1 MGAPSNLPSAAELAA
16 EAKRRYDG
24 SHGQSRAPLPTEI
37 GAQAE
42 FFFQHGELDTIYLRT
57 LIDSHVFAGQ
67 PNAGHVAVADF
78 LLTGAVQ
85 VAVSTN
91 VDTMIETAGQLLF
104 GQIEVG
110 IERATVA
117 ALPADVSPLLKV
129 HGCWTIDRRNT
140 VWAKGQLA
148 ADPVASR
155 IAESEEWMS
164 VRLLDKDLI
173 IVGFFTDWD
182 YLNGVLERTL
192 GAVTPA
198 RVLVVNPDK
207 GAQLA
212 GKAPSLFALGG
223 RARVNFFHVRSFG
236 DAFLD
241 SLRLRF
247 STSFYRRAVL
257 AGAQAYED
265 VKGAPPDL
273 AWAETSIGDSDTLWR
288 IRRDLE
294 GCAPNRP
301 ALKRTPPEEPALG
314 LTILQLRA
322 KGAVEDGSYWVI
334 DGRRVR
340 LLRTPNQ
347 MLHQVQAAYA
357 RETPPVVAAEI
368 TVAVGAEAVSLPSHL
383 VRGRSSPSIAR
394 GTIGKWLTRQD
405 AVTELKL

>member
-1 MGAPSNLPSAAELAA
+1 MGAPSHLPSAAELAA

-24 SHGQSRAPLPTEI
+24 SHGQSRAPLPAEI
-37 GAQAE
+37 GDQAE
-42 FFFQHGELDTIYLRT
+42 FFFQRGELGTIYLRT
-57 LIDSHVFAGQ
+57 LIEPHVFAAP
-67 PNAGHVAVADF
+67 PNPGHVAVADF

-91 VDTMIETAGQLLF
+91 VDTMIETAGQMLF
-104 GQIEVG
+104 GQIGVG
-110 IERATVA
+110 IERATVG

-129 HGCWTIDRRNT
+129 HGCWTIDRANT
-140 VWAKGQLA
+140 VWAKGQLT

-155 IAESEEWMS
+155 IAGSEEWMS
-164 VRLLDKDLI
+164 VKLLDRDLV
-173 IVGFFTDWD
+173 IVGYFTDWD
-182 YLNGVLERTL
+182 YLNGVLEKTL

-198 RVLVVNPDK
+198 RVVVVNPDE

-223 RARVNFFHVRSFG
+223 RARVDFFHVRSFG

-241 SLRLRF
+241 SLRRRF
-247 STSFYRRAVL
+247 STSFYRRVIL

-265 VKGAPPDL
+265 VTGAPPDL
-273 AWAETSIGDSDTLWR
+273 AWAETSIADSDTLWR

-294 GCAPNRP
+294 GCTPNRP
-301 ALKRTPPEEPALG
+301 ALKRTPPDDPALG
-314 LTILQLRA
+314 LTILQLRS
-322 KGAVEDGSYWVI
+322 KGAVEEGPCWVI
-334 DGRRVR
+334 NGRRVR

-357 RETPPVVAAEI
+357 RETPPIVVAEI
-368 TVAVGAEAVSLPSHL
+368 TVAVGAEAVPLLSHV

-394 GTIGKWLTRQD
+394 GTAGTWLTRQD
-405 AVTELKL
+405 AVRELAL